1 MAKKQKDAATA
12 LQNRLLKKMEAVG
25 AIMPF
30 EQSMVAK
37 PKTWLASDFLN
48 LNWAMGHGIPF
59 GCLWELIG
67 QESSGKSSVALSLA
81 ASLQRTHNALVVPY
95 DTERMDDSMVH
106 RTGLDLSKAAI
117 PVPEARDSISSV
129 VNNMMEMIQTI
140 QEAEEEGDYE
150 ADGPVPVIMIW
161 DSIAATPTQTVKQ
174 AMANKR
180 DNVDMGITVEQMS
193 ATAAQLTVALKN
205 LHPAIV
211 KSNILA
217 IFINQM
223 RVTINNK
230 PTWGGPTEH
239 SGGGRALK
247 HAANIRGKLRYENM
261 YKEYNG
267 NKKDLLN
274 GNQQIGITS
283 TLEII
288 KNKLA
293 APFKK
298 IQFINLFQ
306 TGIDIYT
313 SAILHAIFDLEDA
326 EVLPRPI
333 RGRIEWG
340 GKKMLFSQFAEAIK
354 EDQSAWEDL
363 KERIVQAQKD
373 LDSNITPD
381 DLSALQKQ
389 ADKLEQEETGV
400 SAENDENNEEDD
412 V

>member
-1 MAKKQKDAATA
+1 MAKKTNAASA
-12 LQNRLLKKMEAVG
+12 SLQSRLLKKMAAVG
-25 AIMPF
+25 TIMPF

-37 PKTWLASDFLN
+37 PRTWLPSDFLN
-48 LNWAMGHGIPF
+48 LNWALGHGVPF

-67 QESSGKSSVALSLA
+67 AESAGKTSLAMSLA
-81 ASLQRTHNALVVPY
+81 ASLQRTHNALVIPY
-95 DTERMDDSMVH
+95 DTERMDDSMLM
-106 RTGLDLSKAAI
+106 RSGLDLSSAAI

-129 VNNMMEMIQTI
+129 VNNMMEMIHAI

-161 DSIAATPTQTVKQ
+161 DSIAATPTQTIKQ

-180 DNVDMGITVEQMS
+180 DNVQVGITTEQMS

-211 KSNILA
+211 KTNILA

-223 RVTINNK
+223 RVDIQTG
-230 PTWGGPTEH
+230 PGAGWGGPGEH

-247 HAANIRGKLRYENM
+247 HAANIRGKLKYENM

-267 NKKDLLN
+267 GKKDLTH
-274 GNQQIGITS
+274 GNQTIGITS
-283 TLEII
+283 TLTMI

-298 IQFINLFQ
+298 IQFVNMFQ
-306 TGIDIYT
+306 SGIDMYT
-313 SAILHAIFDLEDA
+313 SVVLHAIFDLEEA
-326 EVLPRPI
+326 EILPRPV
-333 RGRIEWG
+333 RGRIDWN
-340 GKKMLFSQFAEAIK
+340 GKRLLFTQFIEEIK
-354 EDQSAWEDL
+354 QDKRAWEEL
-363 KERIVQAQKD
+363 KERVIQAQKD

-381 DLSALQKQ
+381 DMSELQHK
-389 ADKLEQEETGV
+389 ADNLERQETG
-400 SAENDENNEEDD
+400 EYMDTDNEDGD
-412 V
+412 